1 MYRKLRGLTQAQ
13 LAEKSGVAAIS
24 IHQYETGKRQPRF
37 EQVSAIADALG
48 VLVTQ
53 LVDFSDVDISTHAD
67 KLSSNVLK
75 TGVLLKRARETL
87 DELRNQGAPLEEIKR
102 QEDLCEQMSK
112 TMLEGGN
119 LLTQGNQTQ
128 KLYEKMLLVYFNY
141 LNEEGQVVAVDRLK
155 ELSEI
160 PRYCK
165 DERLLQETEK
175 KSQDEAQDGE
185 SVSESDTE

>member
-48 VLVTQ
+48 ILVTQ
-53 LVDFSDVDISTHAD
+53 LVDFSDVDISPHAD
-67 KLSSNVLK
+67 KLSSDVLK

-87 DELRNQGAPLEEIKR
+87 DELRNQGASLEEIKR

-112 TMLEGGN
+112 TMLESGN
-119 LLTQGNQTQ
+119 LLTQGNQTH

-141 LNEEGQVVAVDRLK
+141 LNEEGQGVAVDRLK

-165 DERLLQETEK
+165 DDRLLQEIEK
-175 KSQDEAQDGE
+175 KPQAEAQGE
-185 SVSESDTE
+185 